1 VLLLAVAAV
10 AVAVAVISGAGKSFQ
25 LSATTRQPVVFM
37 AAAIVAAVAIII

>member
-1 VLLLAVAAV
+1 VLLLAVA